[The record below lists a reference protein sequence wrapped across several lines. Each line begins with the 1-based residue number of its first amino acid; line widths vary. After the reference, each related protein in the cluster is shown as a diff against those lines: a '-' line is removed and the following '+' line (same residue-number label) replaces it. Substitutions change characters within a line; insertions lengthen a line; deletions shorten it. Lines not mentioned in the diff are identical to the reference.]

1 KRGCPVSP
9 RFRASG
15 ACCRRVR
22 STPSPTSRPFT
33 ARSRWRA
40 RRSSANGSS
49 RRRASPPCPETH
61 SAKTTA
67 SGSRSRRRSPRSRKG
82 SGESPPGPRRRFG
95 LPDLPMPAAFV
106 TGGTGFV
113 GWHVAKALL
122 AEGWSV
128 RALARGGPLRRTG
141 LDELPVD
148 VVSGDLPASAASA
161 ASATSY
167 VDRALQGCSAV
178 VHCAGL
184 VKARS
189 LADYRAVNVLGT
201 EHLV

>member
-1 KRGCPVSP
+1 
-9 RFRASG
+9 
-15 ACCRRVR
+15 
-22 STPSPTSRPFT
+22 
-33 ARSRWRA
+33 
-40 RRSSANGSS
+40 
-49 RRRASPPCPETH
+49 
-61 SAKTTA
+61 
-67 SGSRSRRRSPRSRKG
+67 
-82 SGESPPGPRRRFG
+82 
-95 LPDLPMPAAFV
+95 MPAAFV

-113 GWHVAKALL
+113 GWHVANALL

-141 LDELPVD
+141 LDELAVD
-148 VVSGDLPASAASA
+148 VVAGDLPASATST

-201 EHLV
+201 ERLLGVAAKACPTAVFVYVSSQSAGGPARSDRRRGQVARRR

>member
-1 KRGCPVSP
+1 
-9 RFRASG
+9 
-15 ACCRRVR
+15 
-22 STPSPTSRPFT
+22 
-33 ARSRWRA
+33 
-40 RRSSANGSS
+40 
-49 RRRASPPCPETH
+49 
-61 SAKTTA
+61 
-67 SGSRSRRRSPRSRKG
+67 
-82 SGESPPGPRRRFG
+82 
-95 LPDLPMPAAFV
+95 MPAAFV

-128 RALARGGPLRRTG
+128 RALARGGPLRQTG

-148 VVSGDLPASAASA
+148 VVAGDLPATAASA
-161 ASATSY
+161 TSATSY

-201 EHLV
+201 EHLVEASAKVCPTAVFVYVSSQAAAGPSRDGRPVAEGDPAKPVSDYGLSKLEGERAVARGWPGPRIVLRPGVLPVGAVGRRVSPCRLASEAP